1 MPATSRARLPKP
13 RGTLSERVFQAM
25 RLSVVDEAALRVE
38 PDSADDAAI
47 TLWALYELSYRGFE
61 EVDDAAEWDVGLLRV
76 RRGLEQELEERLRAR
91 WAGPPAYDRE
101 DPSAFEETFFGW
113 VESHDGPSLARFV
126 QTSATE
132 EQVLDLL
139 RLKSIYHLKESDP
152 STFVVPRL
160 DVAARAGLMELQFD
174 EYGDGRPE
182 RLHAGL
188 FARGLTAVGLRPD
201 ENAYVDEVPTI
212 VLEQNNA
219 MSLFALHRRL
229 RGAAMGHLAAFEA
242 TSSLPCR
249 RVAQGLERL
258 GMAQEMVDYYL
269 EHVAADAVHEQLAV
283 RNICAPMIAADPRVA
298 DDIWFGAFTCLD
310 QEDQLAE
317 LLLGQWEVAA

>member
-1 MPATSRARLPKP
+1 MIARARLPKP
-13 RGTLSERVFQAM
+13 RGTLSEQVFQAV
-25 RLSVVDEAALRVE
+25 REPHIQ
-38 PDSADDAAI
+38 PDSLATAPDSPEDAAI

-61 EVDDAAEWDVGLLRV
+61 DVDDAAEWDVELLRL
-76 RRGLEQELEERLRAR
+76 RRRLETDLETRLRER
-91 WAGPPAYDRE
+91 WAGPPAYDRG
-101 DPSAFEETFFGW
+101 SATAFEEAFFSW
-113 VESHDGPSLARFV
+113 VERFEGRSLARFV
-126 QTSATE
+126 QTKATT

-152 STFVVPRL
+152 SSFVVPRL
-160 DVAARAGLMELQFD
+160 DVEARAGLMELQFD
-174 EYGDGRPE
+174 EYGGGRAD

-188 FARGLTAVGLRPD
+188 FARGLAAIGLRPE

-249 RVAQGLERL
+249 KMAQGLDRL
-258 GMAQEMVDYYL
+258 GLAQEMIDYYT
-269 EHVAADAVHEQLAV
+269 EHVEADAVHEQLAV
-283 RNICAPMIAADPRVA
+283 RNICAPMIAADPSVEN
-298 DDIWFGAFTCLD
+298 DIWFGAFTCLD
-310 QEDQLAE
+310 QENQLAA
-317 LLLGQWEVAA
+317 LLLEQWEVAA